1 MEYKVS
7 SLTHH
12 KGELKQL
19 EACQTT
25 LPPDR
30 ERLSSLRIFCMH
42 ADEVVSV
49 HDSVNESVQQ
59 DGEVDISIIHHIC
72 VEPVKEENRS
82 VMVHMK
88 E

>member
-1 MEYKVS
+1 MEYEIG
-7 SLTHH
+7 SLAHH
-12 KGELKQL
+12 EGELKQL

-30 ERLSSLRIFCMH
+30 ERLSGFRIFCVH

-49 HDSVNESVQQ
+49 HDSVNESIQQ
-59 DGEVDISIIHHIC
+59 DGEVNISIIHHIR
-72 VEPVKEENRS
+72 VKPVKEENRE
-82 VMVHMK
+82 VMVDVK